1 MKRYKVQWA
10 YPLEVGSPSIHNNEA
25 SAAGEV
31 GYLLGTWIW
40 RNLQHYLAEGG
51 EFEAPEHP
59 AFFEGMQYLIP
70 QIQQLIQAGKVWDA
84 YDLWEDFYLRFE
96 NEFGRP
102 LYAKIGTVIVEGS
115 PETGLKNKIP
125 FIERTNIPPMEKY
138 AEKGK
143 ITIAINRREDK
154 MHEIVEDLMEVVGNK
169 AALKNIRITKEQ
181 FLKAI
186 VATEKSLQGKF
197 QYQDEQTENE
207 FLAAFREGIL
217 RRIFPKDKGSGMGL
231 GVMKSWLVQ
240 YADFGSASHAG
251 RHTNEER
258 AKQDAGD
265 HLMGLIKRLGDHAG
279 SENVAGRNRKYV
291 KSAAELIERIHYL
304 LSDDMVWRA
313 YLEYK
318 EFEHKWSSH
327 FHPFPL
333 EASIGTMR
341 VIPKPE
347 PEPE

>member
-1 MKRYKVQWA
+1 
-10 YPLEVGSPSIHNNEA
+10 
-25 SAAGEV
+25 
-31 GYLLGTWIW
+31 GTWIR
-40 RNLQHYLAEGG
+40 RNLEHFLSEGG

-59 AFFEGMQYLIP
+59 EFFEGMQYLIP

-102 LYAKIGTVIVEGS
+102 LYAKISTVIVEGS

-125 FIERTNIPPMEKY
+125 FIERTKIRPIEKY

-143 ITIAINRREDK
+143 ITLAINRREDK
-154 MHEIVEDLMEVVGNK
+154 MAAIVEDLLEVVSNK
-169 AALKNIRITKEQ
+169 AQLKNIRITQEQ

-186 VATEKSLQGKF
+186 VASERALEGKF
-197 QYQDEQTENE
+197 PYQDEESERQ
-207 FLAAFREGIL
+207 FLEAFREGIL
-217 RRIFPKDKGSGMGL
+217 RRLFPKDKGMGL
-231 GVMKSWLVQ
+231 GAMRSWLVQ
-240 YADFGSASHAG
+240 YADFGGASHAG

-265 HLMGLIKRLGDHAG
+265 YLMRLVKHLGMHAS
-279 SENVAGRNRKYV
+279 SEAIAGRNRKYV
-291 KSAAELIERIHYL
+291 KSATDLVQRMHYL

-318 EFEHKWSSH
+318 EFEHKWSPI

-333 EASIGTMR
+333 EMSIGTMR
-341 VIPKPE
+341 VLPTPE
-347 PEPE
+347 PERLSTDSEKPIEAPRLSGMIKLSVQSPWAV

>member
-10 YPLEVGSPSIHNNEA
+10 YPLEVGSPTIHNNEA

-40 RNLQHYLAEGG
+40 RNLQHFMAEGG
-51 EFEAPEHP
+51 EFEGPEHP
-59 AFFEGMQYLIP
+59 EFFKGMEYLVP
-70 QIQQLIQAGKVWDA
+70 AIQQLIQQGKVWDA

-96 NEFGRP
+96 NEFGKP

-125 FIERTNIPPMEKY
+125 FIERSEVAPFQKY
-138 AEKGK
+138 KKKGE
-143 ITIAINRREDK
+143 ITVVLNRREDK
-154 MHEIVEDLMEVVGNK
+154 MHAIVEELFEEIPKMVQARGLRMV
-169 AALKNIRITKEQ
+169 TKEQ

-217 RRIFPKDKGSGMGL
+217 RRLFPKGSGMGL
-231 GVMKSWLVQ
+231 GAMRSWLVQ
-240 YADFGSASHAG
+240 YADFGGATHAG

-265 HLMGLIKRLGDHAG
+265 YLMRLVKHLGAHAG
-279 SENVAGRNRKYV
+279 TEAVVGQNRNYV
-291 KSAAELIERIHYL
+291 KAAADLIERIHYL

-313 YLEYK
+313 YREYK
-318 EFEHKWSSH
+318 QFEKKWSPH

-333 EASIGTMR
+333 EVAIGTMR
-341 VIPKPE
+341 VIPRPDPE
-347 PEPE
+347 PE

>member
-51 EFEAPEHP
+51 EFEAPDHP
-59 AFFEGMQYLIP
+59 EFFEGMKYLIP
-70 QIQQLIQAGKVWDA
+70 AIQQLIQQGRVWEA

-115 PETGLKNKIP
+115 PETKLKNKIP
-125 FIERTNIPPMEKY
+125 FIERTNIPPMKRY

-143 ITIAINRREDK
+143 ITVAINRREDK
-154 MHEIVEDLMEVVGNK
+154 MGAVVEEVMDVVAMK
-169 AALKNIRITKEQ
+169 AELKGIKITADQ
-181 FLKAI
+181 FFKAV
-186 VATEKSLQGKF
+186 VASEKSLEGKF
-197 QYQDEQTENE
+197 PYQDEQSENE

-231 GVMKSWLVQ
+231 GAMKSWLVQ
-240 YADFGSASHAG
+240 YADLGGATHAG

-258 AKQDAGD
+258 AKREAGEFLMILIN
-265 HLMGLIKRLGDHAG
+265 HLGTHAG
-279 SENVAGRNRKYV
+279 SENISGRNQKYV
-291 KSAAELIERIHYL
+291 KDAAALIDRIHYL
-304 LSDDMVWRA
+304 LSDEMVWRA

-318 EFEHKWSSH
+318 TFENRWHKH
-327 FHPFPL
+327 FSPFPL
-333 EASIGTMR
+333 EMSIGTMR